1 MGCMIN
7 YKQSLNIII
16 PRQSLQEEPYKN
28 NHFKKAKLIFNEPEY
43 TDEVFQRININL
55 SKDPSRFEAL
65 KNYQWKRIVKLNMN
79 QNLCYEF
86 QYGKIIK
93 GELNNDQFL
102 NALRIL
108 SFYDITIRKI
118 FLIKKIQS
126 NCQYRIVLNQ
136 QGFWQEIVIDD
147 YLTFNMSGK
156 PLFSYYDGEDY
167 WVQLIEK
174 AFSKIYGCYEKLE
187 QVDMANEI
195 IRDITGAPYLMLDE
209 QEFNHQVRN
218 FVNLSNIYYL
228 MDEKKGIFLMQ
239 REEERNYFLD
249 LQRKVK
255 LNINEFSNYK
265 LFFIP
270 FDEQY
275 IQITQQVEIPI
286 KNQQIKQ
293 VIQMTIQQQCHAFIT
308 LSQQD
313 LKVCNQN
320 YYAQLHIIIVED
332 NKNRKNF
339 KLIYS
344 KYQQV
349 RDLTIE
355 CNLAIGQYLIYIEA
369 FWQQQTDQKLNIQS
383 YGNSQVY
390 FTQLSNMR
398 ENEKLDLLNEIIYCH
413 SKSQNKRIYGNDQLY
428 SVQSQIGR
436 YKYILFENNTLN
448 QTLKVLLKFMK
459 HLVIVNFPY
468 NDQSSQLIQVLP
480 NQRKLVTFQIL
491 LENEGQHRFSV
502 EEENCEILGPLTDDQ
517 LLEKAINEPTSIIE
531 RNEYMKIYN
540 LRLDDECALVYVN
553 NSEQKYVELNKVK
566 LINLSYKGNRNP
578 EPLNIE
584 VLPKQKVLFRFNKLD
599 KAQSQ
604 YEFECNQ
611 QYRFE

>member
-1 MGCMIN
+1 MGCIIN
-7 YKQSLNIII
+7 YKESLNVTI
-16 PRQSLQEEPYKN
+16 PRQPLQEEPYKN
-28 NHFKKAKLIFNEPEY
+28 NHFRNAKLIYNEQEY

-55 SKDPSRFEAL
+55 SKDPCRFEAL
-65 KNYQWKRIVKLNMN
+65 KNYQWKRIAKSNIN
-79 QNLCYEF
+79 QNLCREF
-86 QYGKIIK
+86 QYLQIIK
-93 GELNNDQFL
+93 GELKNDQFL

-108 SFYDITIRKI
+108 SFYDVTIRKI
-118 FLIKKIQS
+118 FLIKQIQS

-147 YLTFNMSGK
+147 YLPFNMSGK
-156 PLFSYYDGEDY
+156 PLFSFYDGEDY

-195 IRDITGAPYLMLDE
+195 IRDITGAPYLVLDE
-209 QEFNHQVRN
+209 QEFNHQVSN
-218 FVNLSNIYYL
+218 YVNLQNVFYL
-228 MDEKKGIFLMQ
+228 MDEKKDIFLMQ
-239 REEERNYFLD
+239 RHEESNYFLD

-255 LNINEFSNYK
+255 LIINDFSNYK

-270 FDEQY
+270 FDEYY
-275 IQITQQVEIPI
+275 IQITQQIEIPI
-286 KNQQIKQ
+286 KNQQVKQ

-308 LSQQD
+308 VSQQD

-320 YYAQLHIIIVED
+320 YYAQLHITIVED

-339 KLIYS
+339 KFIHS

-355 CNLAIGQYLIYIEA
+355 CNLAIGSYLIYIEA
-369 FWQQQTDQKLNIQS
+369 FWQSQTNYKLNIQS
-383 YGNSQVY
+383 YGNCQVY
-390 FTQLSNMR
+390 FTQLSKMR
-398 ENEKLDLLNEIIYCH
+398 ENEKLDLLNEIIYSH

-448 QTLKVLLKFMK
+448 QTLKVFFKLMK

-468 NDQSSQLIQVLP
+468 NDQSNQLIQVLP
-480 NQRKLVTFQIL
+480 NERKLVSFQIL
-491 LENEGQHRFSV
+491 LENEDKHNFSV
-502 EEENCEILGPLTDDQ
+502 EEENFEILGPLTDYQ
-517 LLEKAINEPTSIIE
+517 LIEKAINEPTSIIQ

-540 LRLDDECALVYVN
+540 LRLDDEYALVYVN
-553 NSEQKYVELNKVK
+553 NSEQNQINKFK
-566 LINLSYKGNRNP
+566 LQR
-578 EPLNIE
+578 EPKPSTIQCRGIT
-584 VLPKQKVLFRFNKLD
+584 KTTKVVTIL
-599 KAQSQ
+599 QT
-604 YEFECNQ
+604 
-611 QYRFE
+611 